1 MKYTIKY
8 RSKKHNKKHKSKKNK
23 NKTRKHKTRKYKSK
37 LYLKGGEI
45 AVKPFE
51 MLGYP
56 YGASSDS
63 QAALRTAQ
71 VKSEEQYQMN
81 KIGGRG
87 GGEPQDTEVQSN
99 VTSGGEDVNDSKNKT
114 MEVPQF
120 YPIGGI
126 KTVYTTTDLS
136 ANGNLTSLIE
146 ATDSTNDHFATE
158 QTGAGASRRRK
169 YYKRTRRNKRY

>member
-1 MKYTIKY
+1 MKYSMKY
-8 RSKKHNKKHKSKKNK
+8 RSKKHRSKKHRSKKHKSK
-23 NKTRKHKTRKYKSK
+23 TRKYKTRKYKSK
-37 LYLKGGEI
+37 RHHKGGEL

-56 YGASSDS
+56 HGASSDS
-63 QAALRTAQ
+63 QAAMRIGE
-71 VKSEEQYQMN
+71 VKNQEQYEMN

-87 GGEPQDTEVQSN
+87 GGEPQDTEVQEN
-99 VTSGGEDVNDSKNKT
+99 VTEDVDKNKT

-126 KTVYTTTDLS
+126 KTAYTTTGLS
-136 ANGNLTSLIE
+136 ADGNLTSLVGE
-146 ATDSTNDHFATE
+146 VDSTNDHFATALG
-158 QTGAGASRRRK
+158 GAGTSRRRK